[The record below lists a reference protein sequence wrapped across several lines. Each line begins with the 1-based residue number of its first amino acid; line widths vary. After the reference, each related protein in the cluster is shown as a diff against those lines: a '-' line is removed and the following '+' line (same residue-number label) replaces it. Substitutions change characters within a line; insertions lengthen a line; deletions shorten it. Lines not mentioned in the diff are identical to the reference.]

1 MTYYAIEE
9 FNPMFCG
16 GILIPSYYEQFIQI
30 LRDKTR
36 PHRCMKKIE
45 EHIREGHLACC
56 MILTSHNTVSLLFSN
71 PPLYTARNYT
81 LHLIV

>member
-1 MTYYAIEE
+1 MTYYEIEE

-30 LRDKTR
+30 LKDKTR

-45 EHIREGHLACC
+45 EHIREGHLSFC
-56 MILTSHNTVSLLFSN
+56 MILTSHNTCL
-71 PPLYTARNYT
+71 LYTSPSPRDLSTSRMPSSA
-81 LHLIV
+81 